1 MEEINAKRLKRQS
14 MTAGPFS
21 VIAQET
27 FREFHETN
35 DERKEAKVIC
45 MEEDLKRCAA
55 FTRNERNLQNF
66 ESADEELSTN
76 KLNRTI
82 SVTPREDEFG
92 IITKKEVDKKS
103 KDTASNI
110 FSSSQN
116 SGQPNFPS
124 SPKCGK
130 KEQQNLS
137 EVGNCMQGEAEFIEA
152 QFQKASN
159 TVSTEMKGDDTV
171 AADNSDF
178 KKPLHLQSLEKCSSL
193 KRNVSQ
199 KNQQQSVSECR
210 LPSALDIDEEKFDLK
225 RISSEMPETD
235 ASHSD
240 KDSTSENTAS
250 LTDEGICVSRDV
262 VEY

>member
-1 MEEINAKRLKRQS
+1 
-14 MTAGPFS
+14 
-21 VIAQET
+21 
-27 FREFHETN
+27 
-35 DERKEAKVIC
+35 

-76 KLNRTI
+76 KLNGKI
-82 SVTPREDEFG
+82 SVTPREDEFE
-92 IITKKEVDKKS
+92 IITKKEVDKIS
-103 KDTASNI
+103 KDTASNK

-116 SGQPNFPS
+116 SGQQNFTS
-124 SPKCGK
+124 SPECGK
-130 KEQQNLS
+130 KEQQNS
-137 EVGNCMQGEAEFIEA
+137 SKVRNCMQGEEAKFIEA
-152 QFQKASN
+152 RFQKASG
-159 TVSTEMKGDDTV
+159 TVSTEIKGDDT
-171 AADNSDF
+171 ASADNSDF